1 MVRVLVV
8 IASCLAAVRT
18 VTKTTLYLDFGTKRT
33 VVPDVSGYVVFK
45 HIGRTKGTLDSFEL
59 GFDPT
64 VYGSL
69 VSGQIVALVRGVV
82 ALVTLKLWFCFLVDA
97 SSMKTKT
104 HSSSECVRTLIALEC
119 CFLVGVVFLASEVV
133 L

>member
-8 IASCLAAVRT
+8 IARFIVAVRT
-18 VTKTTLYLDFGTKRT
+18 ITKTTVYLDFGTIRT
-33 VVPDVSGYVVFK
+33 VVPDVSSYVCFFELY
-45 HIGRTKGTLDSFEL
+45 RAKGTLDSFEL